1 MHGVPPH
8 ALVEKHLWIVDRF
21 AATYQKSAPHAD
33 LKAAGALGLCEAAC
47 RFKPRK
53 GAAFSTYAWNWVKGH
68 VLSELRR
75 AHVVP
80 VPEHLARAAT
90 KRGEPVKGVVVF
102 RPDGVVR
109 ETGAPPEPGVGIG
122 DEQEGAADRAMRR
135 RALHYAVEELP
146 REQRHVVNRT
156 LAGRSTQQIAFGLG
170 IAVEH
175 VEELLAQAREELEW
189 LLSG

>member
-1 MHGVPPH
+1 MHGLPPQ

-33 LKAAGALGLCEAAC
+33 LRAAGALGLCEAAR
-47 RFKPRK
+47 RFRPRK

-109 ETGAPPEPGVGIG
+109 ETGLAPELT
-122 DEQEGAADRAMRR
+122 DEQDDAADRAMRR
-135 RALHYAVEELP
+135 RALHYAVEALP
-146 REQRHVVNRT
+146 REQKHVVNRT
-156 LAGRSTQQIAFGLG
+156 LAGRTVEQIAFGLG
-170 IAVEH
+170 IAVA
-175 VEELLAQAREELEW
+175 V
-189 LLSG
+189 